1 MGAVLSKTGHGRARR
16 AWAAAVA
23 LALSGLV
30 AGCGDDAKIGL
41 NPCDAEGTH
50 LIAFASNRTS
60 AQFDVYLYDV
70 DGGAFRLL
78 KDLNSATAADSSPAL
93 SSDRS
98 TIAFVTDRGAGAD
111 ILLYDRASC
120 TVGSIPAINSTFPE
134 SEPAF
139 SGDALRI
146 TFVRDTTTTAGT
158 RKRVRLVN
166 GTTFRLVPMPGLEG
180 PAASNDWSPAPDRTA
195 NVIAFV
201 TDRNGT
207 ADILLYD
214 RGGDS
219 LIALPDVNTAYAE
232 RDPSLT
238 PDARYLA
245 LASDRAGGAGG
256 YDLYLYD
263 LTTHAY
269 VTPLTNLN
277 SAADERHP
285 SLSPDGNTLAFQ
297 SDRDGPGAWDVLFFR
312 RFGNVLSNPVELASS
327 ALDLHPSLRYP

>member
-1 MGAVLSKTGHGRARR
+1 MGAVLSNTGHGRMRR
-16 AWAAAVA
+16 ARATVTA
-23 LALSGLV
+23 LVLSGLV

-41 NPCDAEGTH
+41 DPCDAEGTH
-50 LIAFASNRTS
+50 LIAFASNRATN
-60 AQFDVYLYDV
+60 QFDIFLYDV
-70 DGGAFRLL
+70 DGGAYRLL
-78 KDLNSATAADSSPAL
+78 QNLNSATAADSSPAL

-98 TIAFVTDRGAGAD
+98 TIAFVSDRGSGAD

-120 TVGSIPAINSTFPE
+120 TLGSIPAINSSFPE
-134 SEPAF
+134 SQPAF

-146 TFVRDTTTTAGT
+146 TFVRDTTTSAGI

-166 GTTFRLVPMPGLEG
+166 GTSLRIVPLPNIEGTPG
-180 PAASNDWSPAPDRTA
+180 SNDWSPAPDRTA
-195 NVIAFV
+195 TVIAFV
-201 TDRNGT
+201 TDRSGS

-219 LIALPDVNTAYAE
+219 LIALPDVNTGAAE
-232 RDPSLT
+232 LDPALT
-238 PDARYLA
+238 PDARYLCF
-245 LASDRAGGAGG
+245 ASDRAGGAGG
-256 YDLYLYD
+256 LDLYLYD

-277 SAADERHP
+277 SAGDDRHP

-297 SDRDGPGAWDVLFFR
+297 SDRAGTWDVLYFR